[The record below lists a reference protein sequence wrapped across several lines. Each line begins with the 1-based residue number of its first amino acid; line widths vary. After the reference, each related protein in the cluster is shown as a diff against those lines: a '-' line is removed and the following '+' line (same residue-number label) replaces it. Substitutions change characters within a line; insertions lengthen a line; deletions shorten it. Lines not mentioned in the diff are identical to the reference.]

1 MHYQYAT
8 LTICNVMPPNP
19 PLHPARYTWPA
30 EVGPS
35 PPLPLTKNGIYRCC
49 YRAGTVASTD
59 DRASKRDAGPGPR
72 ALSGMLALCLSTANN
87 PNYHQTEESGGFGT
101 FSATLPSLGFEPTSA
116 GRKKGTLPTVL
127 RQDTMPG
134 HGAFL
139 TLCPSTALM
148 QPQ

>member
-1 MHYQYAT
+1 MHFQVCSPYAY
-8 LTICNVMPPNP
+8 LPPI
-19 PLHPARYTWPA
+19 TQTT
-30 EVGPS
+30 
-35 PPLPLTKNGIYRCC
+35 TK
-49 YRAGTVASTD
+49 
-59 DRASKRDAGPGPR
+59 
-72 ALSGMLALCLSTANN
+72 
-87 PNYHQTEESGGFGT
+87 QESQGGFGT

-116 GRKKGTLPTVL
+116 GRKKGMRPTVL